1 MRNLLIKH
9 RAMAILSVVALSAFV
24 GYLGYIKASDP
35 VKLDVKAFSNSV
47 EASWTTPKEAVKHE
61 LRFSTSPITPTNFES
76 ATSFNEMPELTTG
89 QKQVVKVGNLK
100 ENVTYYFAYK
110 YYVVDQV
117 KTEEVRASK
126 NVSRKSVKAEVAQEV
141 NAFEVATI
149 SDTALATAVAVDEVA
164 DETEVKDAKKADQ
177 RSVPVAI
184 NQADLEYKTG
194 YAFAVTTTNDV
205 DVVAPSAVKNLD
217 FSSTANSITVSWI
230 APADKDLDGY
240 VIKYNTTE
248 ITKTTFENDG
258 FVSNPPVGIPGEKQ
272 QVTVS
277 GLTPAKVYYF
287 AIATKDFSGNISD
300 IVTIQTGTQGSVIL
314 KSQASANA
322 VTLMWDTST
331 SAISHEMRYST
342 SEITDANFDRANLVN
357 NLPVVL
363 AGQTQMVIVNQLTPV
378 TDYYFAYKY
387 REGFNGG
394 VYMVTTK
401 VRTMGHDI
409 VGPNPVT
416 DFNLLPQ
423 QNNIFLSWKS
433 PSNTDL
439 AGFHVRY
446 ATYALDAANF
456 HTATVVNNTPI
467 GQPNTVQSMV
477 ISKLQNNTKYWVG
490 IMAVDASGNESQLV
504 VSSTTTGTYVG
515 GVNLV
520 AFPGV
525 NSVTLQWVNPQD
537 IVSNEVRYS
546 DKPIDRDNFRF
557 AHLISGVSDPQ
568 PLNSQIV
575 TVNQLTPNT
584 KYYFAYRG
592 VVAGGSVIYSFTS
605 TTTLVNDTTAP
616 NPVRVFFLSPTSNTI
631 SLYWT
636 SPSDP
641 DLAGFHVR
649 YATFEL
655 NERNFHT
662 GTAVN
667 NTPIGVPNGDQSM
680 VISGLNPDT
689 KYWVG
694 IMAVDA
700 SGNESILTVANT
712 KTTTGGGGGGGGGSS
727 SGGGSGGAVIYGAF
741 IGPYTLKINDGN
753 VQSFSRNVTLNID
766 CGGNVKGMAVSN
778 LADLGGA
785 QIVDYKQFY
794 PWTLS
799 DGVGV
804 KTVYA
809 RCYGFE
815 GQQSPIISDSIE
827 LVKGDG
833 NYLDQPYTGNLP
845 TPPTNPNNGQVLGVK
860 LKPDNTLVRTPDLK
874 VYLISNGGKKSRIVS
889 VFDLYYKF
897 KGKPIEN
904 ITFEELAQYPDLNAK
919 VLGTKVFPNGTL
931 VRAEDYRVYVIENGY
946 KRYLPTLEDMRAFKG
961 KKIQNV
967 TYTDLAQYETF
978 AVDTDRHN
986 NLKVGEGS
994 LVRDSKGNIFVIRNG
1009 QRHYIPGYAEVFERY
1024 ANVPVVS
1031 VSDDVLNRFPLN
1043 GPYPHTGKAWIG
1055 LGIYTNGTLIRT
1067 PDKKIYVVLDGYGE
1081 VVSAEEL
1088 KSKHAGKKIINVNQY
1103 FAIPSPKPLY

>member
-9 RAMAILSVVALSAFV
+9 RAIAIMSVVALSAFV

-47 EASWTTPKEAVKHE
+47 EASWTTPKEAVKQE

-76 ATSFNEMPELTTG
+76 ATSINEMPELVAG
-89 QKQVVKVGNLK
+89 EKQVVKVANLK

-110 YYVVDQV
+110 YYIVDQAR
-117 KTEEVRASK
+117 TEEVRATK
-126 NVSRKSVKAEVAQEV
+126 TFAGKKAKTEIAQEV
-141 NAFEVATI
+141 NAFEA
-149 SDTALATAVAVDEVA
+149 AAVLGSQQAVKVDEI
-164 DETEVKDAKKADQ
+164 DEVIEAKDDKKADE
-177 RSVPVAI
+177 RAVPMVT
-184 NQADLEYKTG
+184 NQADLEFKTG

-205 DVVAPSAVKNLD
+205 DVVAPSTVKD
-217 FSSTANSITVSWI
+217 MSFSSTANSITVSWT
-230 APADKDLDGY
+230 APVDKDLDGY
-240 VIKYNTTE
+240 IIKYNTTE

-258 FVSNPPVGIPGEKQ
+258 FVSNPPVGIPGERQ

-277 GLTPAKVYYF
+277 GLTPAKIYYF
-287 AIATKDFSGNISD
+287 AVATKDFSGNISD
-300 IVTIQTGTQGSVIL
+300 IVTVQTGTQGVVIL
-314 KSQASANA
+314 KTQASANA
-322 VTLMWDTST
+322 VTLMWDTPT
-331 SAISHEMRYST
+331 SVVSHEMRYST
-342 SEITDANFDRANLVN
+342 SEITDANYDRANIVN
-357 NLPVVL
+357 NMPAVL
-363 AGQTQMVIVNQLTPV
+363 AGQTQMVIANQLTPV

-387 REGFNGG
+387 RESFNGG
-394 VYMVTTK
+394 VSMVTTK
-401 VRTMGHDI
+401 VRTLGHDI

-416 DFNLLPQ
+416 NLNLVPQ

-477 ISKLQNNTKYWVG
+477 ITKLQNNTKYWIG

-504 VSSTTTGTYVG
+504 VSSTTTGTFVG

-520 AFPGV
+520 AFPSV
-525 NSVTLQWVNPQD
+525 NSITLQWVNPQD
-537 IVSNEVRYS
+537 IISHELRYS

-557 AHLISGVSDPQ
+557 AQLVSGVNDPQ
-568 PLNSQIV
+568 PTNSQIV

-605 TTTLVNDTTAP
+605 ATTLVNDTTAP
-616 NPVRVFFLSPTSNTI
+616 NPVRVFFLSPTNNTI

-655 NERNFHT
+655 KESNFHT

-667 NTPIGVPNGDQSM
+667 NTPIGIPNADQSM
-680 VISGLNPDT
+680 VISGLSSDT

-700 SGNESILTVANT
+700 AGNESILTVANT
-712 KTTTGGGGGGGGGSS
+712 KTTSGGGGGGGGSS

-753 VQSFSRNVTLNID
+753 IQSFSRNVTLNID

-785 QIVDYKQFY
+785 QIVDYKTTY
-794 PWTLS
+794 PWTVTE
-799 DGVGV
+799 GVGT

-833 NYLDQPYTGNLP
+833 NYIEEPYTGTLP

-874 VYLISNGGKKSRIVS
+874 VFLISNGGKKSRIVS

-897 KGKPIEN
+897 KGQPIEN

-946 KRYLPTLEDMRAFKG
+946 KRYLPTLEDIRAFKG

-967 TYTDLAQYETF
+967 TYTDLAQYETYS
-978 AVDTDRHN
+978 VDTTRHN

-1031 VSDDVLNRFPLN
+1031 VNDDVLNRFPLN

-1055 LGIYTNGTLIRT
+1055 LGIYSNGTLIRT

-1088 KSKHAGKKIINVNQY
+1088 KTKHAGKKIINVNEY